1 MKLMK
6 LKKEKMP
13 SKKYVL
19 KEKKKVK
26 RENRKLVDVK
36 IINNSTRNNSDIKKE
51 KNNIIEEL
59 YKEKVYKDS
68 PKFTVNIEED
78 DGVSNLEKKLCFQ
91 YEQEL
96 LEDEKLNSSNAVIQ
110 NDDSNIKV
118 NSKEFVNE
126 DIETSKDTKKSMDN
140 KIEVK
145 TVEEKIN
152 NSDIEEEGNKE
163 NAKNVEDR
171 NEENITE
178 SENIKKEK
186 TNFLENIVIKKLISM
201 YKAIFSHPEDVENS
215 FSTWFDSNKK
225 FAFLTALIVGI
236 ITHITFLTEMIM
248 SPDGLWNSICYFEA
262 DNWEASLGRWGLFIS
277 NKIVNNMAVPNLTGV
292 VSIVLVAISVLF
304 IVDILKLK
312 NKITIFIVSAAM
324 VVSPALSGTLLYMY
338 TSVSYCLAMILSVLT
353 VKLIFKEKYKVFN
366 FILAIAIFTF
376 SLGIYQSYIGVT
388 VGLTAIRLIRD
399 LYDKNVKIK
408 WFFIHGIMM
417 CVIVIVGGLLYSRIT
432 ENVLEKMQLVA
443 SEYKGME
450 SISVENTL
458 NSLDK
463 SIPKIYDEFK
473 EFYLGDSIVV
483 NSNYSRQ
490 DFYKLMFGAAVI
502 LELILIISSGVWKNP
517 FRVLFIIFMNII
529 LPIALNVVLLLT
541 TETSTYIL
549 TSAQLLLIIPF
560 VAIICEMSGKKGT
573 FIFKWSAI
581 VGMFL
586 VVFTY
591 YLADNVSYTA
601 LKLTYNQAHST
612 SIRIMDRIEETEG
625 YSPEKPIMIA
635 GIIDHNGPQFYRSS
649 DIYLYTLG
657 TIFDLPVFHG
667 TYSGMEGTWKRFFGN
682 FLGMRINFT
691 NEITYNDVINS
702 EEFKQMGIFPAP
714 NSCKEIYGT
723 MVVKLSDTPPM
734 P

>member
-1 MKLMK
+1 MK

-19 KEKKKVK
+19 KEKQEIKKEESK
-26 RENRKLVDVK
+26 KLVDVK
-36 IINNSTRNNSDIKKE
+36 IIKNSSIENSTENVT
-51 KNNIIEEL
+51 NNIIEEI
-59 YKEKVYKDS
+59 YKEKSFKET
-68 PKFTVNIEED
+68 PKFTINDEED
-78 DGVSNLEKKLCFQ
+78 DGVGNLERKLCFQ

-96 LEDEKLNSSNAVIQ
+96 LEDENINFNVTNINKDEDIDIEINKKEHINLEETEGVLKETEIPEEIKEQEIEESKEDGNIQ
-110 NDDSNIKV
+110 NENFE
-118 NSKEFVNE
+118 KETVSSVENEKQE
-126 DIETSKDTKKSMDN
+126 DILDN
-140 KIEVK
+140 E
-145 TVEEKIN
+145 
-152 NSDIEEEGNKE
+152 NKE
-163 NAKNVEDR
+163 KKK
-171 NEENITE
+171 I
-178 SENIKKEK
+178 SEN
-186 TNFLENIVIKKLISM
+186 VIIAKIISM

-215 FSTWFDSNKK
+215 FSNWFDSNKK

-262 DNWEASLGRWGLFIS
+262 DNWEASLGRWGLFVA
-277 NKIVNNMAVPNLTGV
+277 NKIVNNIAIPNLTGV
-292 VSIVLVAISVLF
+292 VSIVLIAISALF

-338 TSVSYCLAMILSVLT
+338 TSVAYCLAMILSVLT
-353 VKLIFKEKYKVFN
+353 VKLIFKEKYKIFN
-366 FILAIAIFTF
+366 FLLAIAIFTF

-399 LYDKNVKIK
+399 LYDKNIKIK
-408 WFFIHGIMM
+408 WFFIHGIVM
-417 CVIVIVGGLLYSRIT
+417 CIIVIVGGLLYSNIT
-432 ENVLEKMQLVA
+432 DRVLEKMQLTA

-463 SIPKIYDEFK
+463 SIPKIYDEFE
-473 EFYLGDSIVV
+473 EFYFGDNIVV

-490 DFYKLMFGAAVI
+490 DFYKLMFGAAII
-502 LELILIISSGVWKNP
+502 LELVLVISSGVWKNP
-517 FRVLFIIFMNII
+517 FRVLFIILMNVI

-549 TSAQLLLIIPF
+549 TSAQLLLVIPF
-560 VAIICEMSGKKGT
+560 VAVICEMSGKKCT

-581 VGMFL
+581 IGMFL

-601 LKLTYNQAHST
+601 LKLTYNQAYST
-612 SIRIMDRIEETEG
+612 TIRIMDRIEETEG
-625 YSPEKPIMIA
+625 YSPEKPIMMA

-667 TYSGMEGTWKRFFGN
+667 TYSGMEGTWKKFFGD

-691 NEITYNDVINS
+691 NEITYRDVINS
-702 EEFKQMGIFPAP
+702 DEFKEMGIFPAP